1 MDDVLHAVA
10 LVEGRE
16 VAPPAASSG
25 AEAWHSGA
33 SDDAE
38 LIAIWLSAKASA
50 GTRRV
55 YAGALRKFQASVGK
69 PLARLTVSDLL
80 KYKERLLAGDG
91 SGRKP
96 PAAPTVN
103 LALLA
108 VKSLL
113 SFAQETGY
121 LRYNVGAAV
130 HSLPEPDELAQRIL
144 TPEEV
149 WSLID
154 HAPAGRD
161 RVLLE
166 VLYTCGVRRAEAAG
180 LRWCD
185 LQSRPEAG
193 QITVFGKGGKSRAV
207 LVPAALWSDLLE
219 VRGGATSDDPVF
231 ASRRRALVGT
241 ESALKRRV
249 ARPLD
254 LSMINL
260 IVARAARAAGLGKKV
275 SPHWM
280 RHAHASQALDN
291 GTPLHVLQA
300 TLGHSSLTTTSRYVH
315 VRPDDSSSLYLPQR
329 PEN

>member
-1 MDDVLHAVA
+1 L
-10 LVEGRE
+10 
-16 VAPPAASSG
+16 
-25 AEAWHSGA
+25 
-33 SDDAE
+33 
-38 LIAIWLSAKASA
+38 
-50 GTRRV
+50 RR
-55 YAGALRKFQASVGK
+55 FQAAVGK
-69 PLARLTVSDLL
+69 PLAPHTLSDLL
-80 KYKERLLAGDG
+80 KDKDKERPLAGDG
-91 SGRKP
+91 TGRKP

-113 SFAQETGY
+113 SFAHETGY

-185 LQSRPEAG
+185 LQPRPEAG
-193 QITVFGKGGKSRAV
+193 QVTVFGKGGKSRAV

-219 VRGGATSDDPVF
+219 LRGGASSDEPVF

-329 PEN
+329 PEH

>member
-1 MDDVLHAVA
+1 
-10 LVEGRE
+10 
-16 VAPPAASSG
+16 
-25 AEAWHSGA
+25 
-33 SDDAE
+33 
-38 LIAIWLSAKASA
+38 
-50 GTRRV
+50 
-55 YAGALRKFQASVGK
+55 
-69 PLARLTVSDLL
+69 
-80 KYKERLLAGDG
+80 
-91 SGRKP
+91 
-96 PAAPTVN
+96 
-103 LALLA
+103 
-108 VKSLL
+108 
-113 SFAQETGY
+113 
-121 LRYNVGAAV
+121 
-130 HSLPEPDELAQRIL
+130 L

-161 RVLLE
+161 RVLLD

-185 LQSRPEAG
+185 LQPRPEAG

-207 LVPAALWSDLLE
+207 LVPSALWSDLLE
-219 VRGGATSDDPVF
+219 LRGGATSDDPVF
-231 ASRRRALVGT
+231 ASRRRALIGT

-329 PEN
+329 PQN

>member
-1 MDDVLHAVA
+1 MYDVLQAVT

-16 VAPPAASSG
+16 VAPSAASSG
-25 AEAWHSGA
+25 AETSHSGV

-38 LIAIWLSAKASA
+38 LISIWLSAKARA

-91 SGRKP
+91 TGRKP
-96 PAAPTVN
+96 PAAPIVN

-144 TPEEV
+144 TPEQV

-180 LRWCD
+180 LRCAMC
-185 LQSRPEAG
+185 SHAP
-193 QITVFGKGGKSRAV
+193 
-207 LVPAALWSDLLE
+207 
-219 VRGGATSDDPVF
+219 
-231 ASRRRALVGT
+231 
-241 ESALKRRV
+241 RRV
-249 ARPLD
+249 
-254 LSMINL
+254 N
-260 IVARAARAAGLGKKV
+260 
-275 SPHWM
+275 
-280 RHAHASQALDN
+280 
-291 GTPLHVLQA
+291 
-300 TLGHSSLTTTSRYVH
+300 
-315 VRPDDSSSLYLPQR
+315 
-329 PEN
+329 